1 MPESTVS
8 ANRTVM
14 IVLAYLWAL
23 AVIPLLVEK
32 RDADV
37 QWHAKHGLV
46 LMAAEF
52 VLIVAYVAMTSIISL
67 AMFGLGFVLVVLLV
81 FAWIGILGLHVAA
94 ILKGINGG
102 RLLVPGVSEYA
113 DRI

>member
-1 MPESTVS
+1 MPTSS
-8 ANRTVM
+8 GMRSMAS
-14 IVLAYLWAL
+14 
-23 AVIPLLVEK
+23 
-32 RDADV
+32 
-37 QWHAKHGLV
+37 V

-113 DRI
+113 GSNLTSQVHSRETLVRRASIRA